1 MGYPDS
7 ASQHRGRELLRIE
20 MYVDVEFT
28 SPSGVGPVVRER
40 RCDRSEPE
48 EEDQIAATLKVY
60 GRFRASFTIH
70 ILRLRPK
77 VVVL

>member
-1 MGYPDS
+1 VGYPDS

-48 EEDQIAATLKVY
+48 EEDQNRSDAKGVRPIQGELY
-60 GRFRASFTIH
+60 NPHHAS
-70 ILRLRPK
+70 PS
-77 VVVL
+77 